1 MAISFLQDI
10 VVNNQLTVGTSAT
23 ASSGSRLDLFTGSIG
38 FHSNGTDVGSIFN
51 NGVNFF
57 INSGAS
63 GGTVNFGAPT
73 TYTQNVDIQGGYLS
87 VGNYLD
93 IEGSLI
99 KMDVPGTTT
108 SVDVIKYESV
118 TIATPYLGG
127 SNLVLGDVAEG
138 DQVENIDL
146 KVMGNV
152 YLQVQDDALVSK
164 ADSLTFSGT
173 LGSSAITQFWGLD
186 AGGVVQK
193 RTKAQFASD
202 AGIVRTTTSQTIAG
216 DKTFSGATTFT
227 NSITQTG
234 GGTTTLSGDL
244 DVQGSGIS
252 LVDDITFSGSG
263 RIQGLASPSSGTDA
277 ANKSYVDAHPSGTV
291 TSVALSGGTGISIS
305 GSPITGS
312 GTITVTNSA
321 PDQTVALTGGTGI
334 SISGTY
340 PNFTITNS
348 SPSSG
353 GTVTS
358 VGMTVAA
365 GLDVSGSPIT
375 GSGSFALSLDLSEL
389 SATTTMVASDE
400 FIVLDNDA
408 ERKIEASDIG
418 LSIFNNDAGFTTN
431 SGTVTSVATGD
442 GLSGGT
448 ITTSGTLTVD
458 STVVRTSGNQTIA
471 GVKTFSSRI
480 DAANADSIRADKIR
494 TYGGQQLVLNAG
506 ESNGQATGQTNEYV
520 YINAEQG
527 LQINS
532 SPDNWASGWAGR
544 NTTTINDADG
554 NSTFANDITV
564 SGGDIT
570 LGGTGRIQ
578 GVDTVSASTDAANKA
593 YVDAHPGSGGTVTS
607 VAVSAGTGI
616 SVSGSPI
623 TTSGTITVT
632 NSAPDQTV
640 ALTAGT
646 GISVSGTYPNFTITN
661 SSPSSGGTMSNW
673 KITAD
678 NGGTA
683 TIDDAETVDIAGGTN
698 INTARSGNT
707 ITINNEITNNN
718 QLTNGQGFT
727 TNTGTTTASN
737 TQTFTNKSGNISQ
750 WTNDSGYLTS
760 AGSMSNWKLTADS
773 GGTATID
780 NAETVDIAGGTSIT
794 TARSGNTVTITNSAP
809 DQTVA
814 LSGGTGITI
823 SGTYPNFTIT
833 NSSPGSGTSG
843 TVTSVSAGE
852 GLEIESGS
860 STVNPT
866 IGIDYTGTDN
876 LVLAAPS
883 GSIGATSSMLFN
895 QSNNAY
901 RVLLS
906 DVGLSRFDNDAGFT
920 SNTGD
925 ITAVVA
931 GAGLTGGATSGS
943 ATLNL
948 DVDGTNNYIEMNNDV
963 TPVSGDFVPFS
974 DISASNVVRKT
985 TFSDIPLSILN
996 NDAGFVTSSGVTSV
1010 GATAP
1015 VTSTGGTT
1023 PTIGVDTAAVTNGGS
1038 KLATGDQIYD
1048 FVGGWT
1054 FSAGGGDV
1062 TGTAQLGQSVIL
1074 TMATVNSNVG
1084 SFTNANITVDGKGR
1098 ITAASSGSSGV
1109 TGLGTA
1115 NFLSKWGTSS
1125 TITNSE
1131 ISDTGSVIQL
1141 GLDASNNSTLY
1152 LDTVNRKVGFR
1163 TTSPGAAFDVNGTI
1177 RVRNQLNVGD
1187 TTEQNLYVDGNA
1199 NPGGKYV
1206 KMGNY
1211 GGSTGNYFGLTDA
1224 VNQPKFSAAFGSGGK
1239 IVQDKRI
1246 ITVKIAA
1253 SALNGATSDNGKIII
1268 PNPGANSVLWPTNIF
1283 IYRGSGQPG
1292 SGWASG
1298 NTAGAVFY
1306 FCPSGN
1312 CGQRRII
1319 TVMAGGVCSTAS
1331 EWYWGRPVPLP
1342 TINENPTVVW
1352 DGLKNQALRFRTST
1366 TVSNATM
1373 NWYVRIEYL
1382 KINVTAG
1389 FVNNVDTTVT

>member
-1 MAISFLQDI
+1 MQTSI
-10 VVNNQLTVGTSAT
+10 VKK
-23 ASSGSRLDLFTGSIG
+23 
-38 FHSNGTDVGSIFN
+38 
-51 NGVNFF
+51 
-57 INSGAS
+57 
-63 GGTVNFGAPT
+63 
-73 TYTQNVDIQGGYLS
+73 
-87 VGNYLD
+87 
-93 IEGSLI
+93 E
-99 KMDVPGTTT
+99 
-108 SVDVIKYESV
+108 
-118 TIATPYLGG
+118 
-127 SNLVLGDVAEG
+127 
-138 DQVENIDL
+138 
-146 KVMGNV
+146 
-152 YLQVQDDALVSK
+152 
-164 ADSLTFSGT
+164 
-173 LGSSAITQFWGLD
+173 
-186 AGGVVQK
+186 
-193 RTKAQFASD
+193 
-202 AGIVRTTTSQTIAG
+202 
-216 DKTFSGATTFT
+216 
-227 NSITQTG
+227 
-234 GGTTTLSGDL
+234 
-244 DVQGSGIS
+244 
-252 LVDDITFSGSG
+252 
-263 RIQGLASPSSGTDA
+263 
-277 ANKSYVDAHPSGTV
+277 
-291 TSVALSGGTGISIS
+291 
-305 GSPITGS
+305 
-312 GTITVTNSA
+312 
-321 PDQTVALTGGTGI
+321 
-334 SISGTY
+334 
-340 PNFTITNS
+340 
-348 SPSSG
+348 
-353 GTVTS
+353 
-358 VGMTVAA
+358 
-365 GLDVSGSPIT
+365 
-375 GSGSFALSLDLSEL
+375 
-389 SATTTMVASDE
+389 
-400 FIVLDNDA
+400 
-408 ERKIEASDIG
+408 
-418 LSIFNNDAGFTTN
+418 
-431 SGTVTSVATGD
+431 
-442 GLSGGT
+442 
-448 ITTSGTLTVD
+448 
-458 STVVRTSGNQTIA
+458 
-471 GVKTFSSRI
+471 
-480 DAANADSIRADKIR
+480 
-494 TYGGQQLVLNAG
+494 
-506 ESNGQATGQTNEYV
+506 
-520 YINAEQG
+520 
-527 LQINS
+527 
-532 SPDNWASGWAGR
+532 
-544 NTTTINDADG
+544 
-554 NSTFANDITV
+554 TFA
-564 SGGDIT
+564 
-570 LGGTGRIQ
+570 
-578 GVDTVSASTDAANKA
+578 
-593 YVDAHPGSGGTVTS
+593 
-607 VAVSAGTGI
+607 
-616 SVSGSPI
+616 PI
-623 TTSGTITVT
+623 
-632 NSAPDQTV
+632 
-640 ALTAGT
+640 L
-646 GISVSGTYPNFTITN
+646 
-661 SSPSSGGTMSNW
+661 
-673 KITAD
+673 
-678 NGGTA
+678 
-683 TIDDAETVDIAGGTN
+683 
-698 INTARSGNT
+698 
-707 ITINNEITNNN
+707 
-718 QLTNGQGFT
+718 
-727 TNTGTTTASN
+727 
-737 TQTFTNKSGNISQ
+737 
-750 WTNDSGYLTS
+750 YL
-760 AGSMSNWKLTADS
+760 
-773 GGTATID
+773 
-780 NAETVDIAGGTSIT
+780 
-794 TARSGNTVTITNSAP
+794 
-809 DQTVA
+809 
-814 LSGGTGITI
+814 
-823 SGTYPNFTIT
+823 
-833 NSSPGSGTSG
+833 
-843 TVTSVSAGE
+843 
-852 GLEIESGS
+852 LEYE
-860 STVNPT
+860 
-866 IGIDYTGTDN
+866 
-876 LVLAAPS
+876 
-883 GSIGATSSMLFN
+883 
-895 QSNNAY
+895 
-901 RVLLS
+901 
-906 DVGLSRFDNDAGFT
+906 
-920 SNTGD
+920 
-925 ITAVVA
+925 
-931 GAGLTGGATSGS
+931 
-943 ATLNL
+943 NL
-948 DVDGTNNYIEMNNDV
+948 DQAIEMNNDV